1 MMSILKS
8 ALAAVVAGG
17 AVIAISS
24 TAFATTVST
33 TPTPTPTATPTPTPR
48 PTPTPTPTP
57 APIPAAGLLT
67 ISFICDTGPSG
78 AGTFTVTANGKG
90 STVSVACG
98 KSSTVT
104 NAAWKAGSTAV
115 IHQAVVPSGA
125 LTARDVTI
133 TLKATAQSVVMRDF
147 RPASTVSAATLAQTG
162 GGPPT
167 WPLGLALLGLLLVG
181 IGGKVLIGKREGQ

>member
-1 MMSILKS
+1 MSILKS
-8 ALAAVVAGG
+8 ALAVVVAGG

-33 TPTPTPTATPTPTPR
+33 TPTPTPTATPTPTPTPTPK
-48 PTPTPTPTP
+48 PTPT
-57 APIPAAGLLT
+57 PIPAAGALT
-67 ISFICDTGPSG
+67 ISLICDTGPGGS
-78 AGTFTVTANGKG
+78 GTFTVTANGKS

-115 IHQAVVPSGA
+115 IHQTVVPSGA

-167 WPLGLALLGLLLVG
+167 WPLGLALVGLLLIG
-181 IGGKVLIGKREGQ
+181 IGGKVLIGKRETD